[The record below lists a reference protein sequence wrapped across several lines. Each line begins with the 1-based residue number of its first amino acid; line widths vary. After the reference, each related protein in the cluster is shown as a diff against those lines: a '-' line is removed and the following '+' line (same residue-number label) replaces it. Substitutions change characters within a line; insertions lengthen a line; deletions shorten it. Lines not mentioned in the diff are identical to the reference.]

1 MHPKIIKKFPRT
13 IPKTASKDLE
23 NDFTSNRCLA
33 EIVNCS
39 DCSESIDVGAIFF
52 KITNNFLKV
61 HPFVKARKLAEKT
74 LWTRLFFIKVECT
87 KDIVELLKIVQN
99 PPKKNLNTNST
110 SIEKISIFPI

>member
-1 MHPKIIKKFPRT
+1 MQYSSKLQT
-13 IPKTASKDLE
+13 IFVKA
-23 NDFTSNRCLA
+23 
-33 EIVNCS
+33 
-39 DCSESIDVGAIFF
+39 
-52 KITNNFLKV
+52 
-61 HPFVKARKLAEKT
+61 HPFVKARKLAEKN